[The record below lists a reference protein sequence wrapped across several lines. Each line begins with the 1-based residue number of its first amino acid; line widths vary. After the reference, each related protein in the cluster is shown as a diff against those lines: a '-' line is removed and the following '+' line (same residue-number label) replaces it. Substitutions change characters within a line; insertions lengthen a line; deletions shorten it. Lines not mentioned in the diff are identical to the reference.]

1 MAMSWIPSSDNPTLS
16 SLWETRMTLEQPT
29 RHFDNPAIIERD
41 FRGGV
46 MCDSLVSINAI
57 GLAYKMTG
65 AEKALAMTM
74 NHPNCGL
81 ANVYFQGQISY
92 LGGYYT
98 HKGKTLQV
106 VGVKVNGYRG
116 LIYCFIEV
124 QLMST

>member
-1 MAMSWIPSSDNPTLS
+1 
-16 SLWETRMTLEQPT
+16 
-29 RHFDNPAIIERD
+29 
-41 FRGGV
+41 
-46 MCDSLVSINAI
+46 MCESLVSINAI

-74 NHPNCGL
+74 NSPHCGL

-98 HKGKTLQV
+98 HKGRTLQV